1 MLSWINLSIHRQTT
15 TVVCVCVL
23 FRLSSLELALKYVG
37 IACWY
42 GMELHEKLPKSDG
55 EQKEAQKPI
64 HNSTMKNKWALRVV
78 TTEETIR
85 QNNGSSFDMFCFVRH
100 KMKYGKV
107 KAGNG
112 RAPHGS
118 RWREKALLQPSHRNV
133 MDVYLFCLLYSSE
146 YQRQQEVEV
155 EERLSV

>member
-64 HNSTMKNKWALRVV
+64 HNKHN
-78 TTEETIR
+78 
-85 QNNGSSFDMFCFVRH
+85 
-100 KMKYGKV
+100 
-107 KAGNG
+107 
-112 RAPHGS
+112 
-118 RWREKALLQPSHRNV
+118 EK
-133 MDVYLFCLLYSSE
+133 
-146 YQRQQEVEV
+146 
-155 EERLSV
+155 